1 MDVAAALPRL
11 FSWFND
17 GAGLAGREVMVRMFS
32 QSSVALSV
40 AFLLS
45 VGTVQVARGAEDVPK
60 TVETKQ
66 TIVLQ
71 VAGPD
76 AAGKPQRLE
85 LKKLDGGS
93 VQVYTVRAEGEGKE
107 GDERKTMTVTV
118 VPGDGEAKHKQIR
131 IQELKAGGLPMK
143 VQVHRLEASSAADLG
158 KQWPKIEEQLKAA
171 GLDEKKIA
179 EIRAAMDK
187 AAKSAEGGKRAF
199 GVAVAQAEGIAAT
212 DRFMIGVACSPVGE
226 ALRAQLKL
234 DPHAGLVVDSVFDD
248 SPAKKAGVQPH
259 DILLEVDAKKVQKPQ
274 DLVAAVQQA
283 AKDKKP
289 VVLTLLRS
297 GEKKTVEVSPAER
310 PEITL
315 SFHVASDQHV
325 GSRVIAIGPGVI
337 TAPGTQLPQT
347 ELKALAEKLEQLSKQ
362 VKELQEAVKK
372 LQKGN

>member
-1 MDVAAALPRL
+1 
-11 FSWFND
+11 
-17 GAGLAGREVMVRMFS
+17 MVRTFN
-32 QSSVALSV
+32 QSSVAISV
-40 AFLLS
+40 AFFLS
-45 VGTVQVARGAEDVPK
+45 VGAAQVARGAEDASK

-66 TIVLQ
+66 TIVVQ
-71 VAGPD
+71 VAEPD

-85 LKKLDGGS
+85 LKKLDGAS
-93 VQVYTVRAEGEGKE
+93 LHVYTVRAEGEGK
-107 GDERKTMTVTV
+107 GDEERKTMTVTV

-131 IQELKAGGLPMK
+131 IQELKAGGPPMK
-143 VQVHRLEASSAADLG
+143 VQVHRIEAASAGDLG

-187 AAKSAEGGKRAF
+187 AAKSAEGGKHAF
-199 GVAVAQAEGIAAT
+199 GVAVAQAEGSAAT
-212 DRFMIGVACSPVGE
+212 DRFMIGVACSPVSE

-259 DILLEVDAKKVQKPQ
+259 DIFLEAGAKTVQKPE
-274 DLVAAVQQA
+274 DLAAAVQQA

-310 PEITL
+310 PEVTL

-325 GSRVIAIGPGVI
+325 GNRAIALGPGVI
-337 TAPGTQLPQT
+337 TVPGMQLPQA
-347 ELKALAEKLEQLSKQ
+347 ELKRLADRLEQLSKQ